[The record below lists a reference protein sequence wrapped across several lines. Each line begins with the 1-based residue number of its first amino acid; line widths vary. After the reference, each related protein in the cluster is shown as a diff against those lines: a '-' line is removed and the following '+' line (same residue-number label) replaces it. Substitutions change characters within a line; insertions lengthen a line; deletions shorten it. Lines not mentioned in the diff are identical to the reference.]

1 MISSRH
7 HQHSS
12 LRAWAGPAAGIALL
26 AIGML
31 VFGLHLAD
39 HWDTYSRRY
48 AAAAFVIGIFPQ
60 IPAIALLL
68 GLGRGR
74 DRDEA
79 TFAQTI
85 VALGAG
91 GIGLLFLGWAG
102 YLLAST

>member
-1 MISSRH
+1 
-7 HQHSS
+7 
-12 LRAWAGPAAGIALL
+12 
-26 AIGML
+26 ML
-31 VFGLHLAD
+31 VFGFYLTD

-48 AAAAFVIGIFPQ
+48 AAAAFAIGIFPQ

-68 GLGRGR
+68 GLGRSR